1 MAIDVKVGSV
11 KAADPGL
18 GFTLNFNS
26 ALGSTLRV
34 VITMTDLQQPTK
46 GNYTSEVTLHNT
58 ISDKELVFVV
68 PFGDNDYAPSNCLK
82 FQIDLYTPYDNANS
96 LTPPLTGVVMGENGV
111 FNFSTSVPTV
121 VHDFPKTGDM
131 LQSEDG
137 AFIGIYQKD
146 GNFCVYPQF
155 ADNQSSLN
163 AVYATDT
170 AVGGPTSFGM
180 SLIATDLFQLVI
192 QDSSGKWLARSSTSY
207 STQNRKSFSISSSGV
222 LLVNNADPIF
232 FRNKS

>member
-1 MAIDVKVGSV
+1 MPTRVNSV

-18 GFTLNFNS
+18 GFTLNFDQALNNS
-26 ALGSTLRV
+26 LKVA
-34 VITMTDLQQPTK
+34 ITMTDLQTQQLYK
-46 GNYTSEVTLHNT
+46 SEVSLHDP
-58 ISDKELVFVV
+58 ISDQELVFVV
-68 PFGDNDYAPSNCLK
+68 PFGDNAYAPSNCLK
-82 FQIDLYTPYDNANS
+82 FQIDLYTPYDNNNS

-155 ADNQSSLN
+155 ADNQSDFNKVYSSHSDIGQPTMFFPNKLN
-163 AVYATDT
+163 DGTPYFTICTPDFSKNASQSNFLSAYEYKA
-170 AVGGPTSFGM
+170 
-180 SLIATDLFQLVI
+180 
-192 QDSSGKWLARSSTSY
+192 
-207 STQNRKSFSISSSGV
+207 FSINSAGS
-222 LLVNNADPIF
+222 LCFNDFPISF
-232 FRNKS
+232 TKI

>member
-1 MAIDVKVGSV
+1 MPTSRVSDV

-18 GFTLNFNS
+18 GFTLNFDS

-34 VITMTDLQQPTK
+34 VITLTDLQQPTK

-58 ISDKELVFVV
+58 ISDTELVFVV

-82 FQIDLYTPYDNANS
+82 FQIDLYTPNNPVE
-96 LTPPLTGVVMGENGV
+96 TLTGVVMGENGV

-121 VHDFPKTGDM
+121 VYDFPKTGDM

-137 AFIGIYQKD
+137 AFIGIYQRD

-155 ADNQSSLN
+155 ADHQSDLN
-163 AVYATDT
+163 PVYSTNT
-170 AVGGPTSFGM
+170 AVGSPTSFTKHYENGDHYYVCIVD
-180 SLIATDLFQLVI
+180 SSSKVLVKTPLTYSTEYALKVSI
-192 QDSSGKWLARSSTSY
+192 DSSGTLCFNGGIA
-207 STQNRKSFSISSSGV
+207 F
-222 LLVNNADPIF
+222 
-232 FRNKS
+232 